1 MTLPVLEGELEPPVC
16 PVQGVHHP
24 PPVPVVAVPGPVV
37 ELVSLDRV
45 VNNRS
50 EGSGFGVSNI
60 LDLELTTP
68 TWLDLK
74 KGRW

>member
-37 ELVSLDRV
+37 KLVSLDRV

-50 EGSGFGVSNI
+50 EIDRCLYDIS
-60 LDLELTTP
+60 
-68 TWLDLK
+68 
-74 KGRW
+74 KGAFRP